1 ARVQEEVAFA
11 LWGVPKARGVL
22 PPFGLQY
29 APSNAPVVQVAV
41 SGGGLTGPQLYDY
54 ALNEIE
60 PVLEGIPGVASASI
74 NGGRQRQINVV
85 VDPARA
91 ESRGVT
97 SSDVA
102 AAVAQSN
109 ALLPSGELIS
119 PKLDANVYTNAVAPR
134 VRDIGDAA
142 VKVVRGRAVLIKDV
156 ARVEDGGSP
165 ETQSVAVDGNVA
177 VYLNVLRI
185 PGGNTLEIVRA

>member
-1 ARVQEEVAFA
+1 
-11 LWGVPKARGVL
+11 
-22 PPFGLQY
+22 
-29 APSNAPVVQVAV
+29 
-41 SGGGLTGPQLYDY
+41 
-54 ALNEIE
+54 
-60 PVLEGIPGVASASI
+60 
-74 NGGRQRQINVV
+74 GGRQRQINVV

-142 VKVVRGRAVLIKDV
+142 VKGVRGRAVLIKDV

-165 ETQSVAVDGNVA
+165 ETQAVAVDGNVA

-185 PGGNTLEIVRA
+185 PGGNTLEIVRAVKAAVGALKNLPPGVKVNAIFDQSTFVRTSYD